1 MSDIF
6 SQKISELQSSTGP
19 SENAYFPLSE
29 ANNDFSEKVSITTLR
44 ETIGFENAF
53 PTIAIALLATKESDV
68 FFVYEDDKKENVLGY
83 VNQGNGSYSALMT
96 DSNTQLRYATSSF
109 VVNSL
114 FFLRGAE
121 SFEELRT
128 IKPWYEGQRIKLK
141 SYYVDGLTGGGEFVA
156 RLTAGVDDAGFI
168 AAGSGYY
175 WERSL
180 NDAFVFPEYFG
191 AIGDSQVVDDVISGV
206 DDTVPLKAFFNFLS
220 SNRVKGS
227 LKAGALYGV
236 SEAINVIVG
245 DYDFILEGN
254 GGGFVQLNDTTVI
267 SLQNTTT
274 NSPKAVSE
282 ISVVSYNLGDASVN
296 SIVNRFVSDGH
307 GFKKGDIVK
316 VFSDDVC
323 PDKEKD
329 TQFIGEFFVVGD
341 VVDENTFVSTGV
353 VLENYTTGIKVVKP
367 KTANLDIKN
376 LTFVSTLRD
385 GFNASLFTVRGFISP
400 VIENVAVF
408 NVNGVFLSLTSCY
421 HAKVN
426 GIKGRVLKNDPSTN
440 SYGYLVNDS
449 SSYYSEIIGVDCI
462 EARHAYTTTSANAV
476 AGDDRWDLRGRTIG
490 SVIRNSWAQGCHC
503 AFDTHSP
510 AYGIQFINCI
520 VEDNFRGVNVG
531 GAGIQIRGNNCAVI
545 NCTVKNSKYGIALS
559 SASKTSD
566 SSLRIDGFVY
576 SGANGNIPVNL
587 SGSTTQKITVVFRG
601 GEISTGN
608 TQCIV
613 LNDCQLEISGLKS
626 NISSVNNGASVLS
639 VGQNTIVTGDLT
651 AAFSGSANTH
661 SIVTHTATNSQVI
674 LNTLKVTG
682 VANGLRYLDSSA
694 SQYDIIGYYR
704 NVLLDAP
711 LPGIAFSGYPTT
723 APKVG
728 AEITIYP
735 TMVRPLAY
743 RAISY
748 GTAQSVN
755 FDLQFPLDDV
765 IVVRLTVTADG
776 VVVGSM
782 SRGGKV
788 GQVVHFNNSTNST
801 SSIAFTNSSANLLT
815 LGQTTTIAP
824 NSSLSIYWDGSTW
837 RKI

>member
-1 MSDIF
+1 MSELTPKITELPLNPAPAEEAIIPLVDTFNSLTGKSTVALLRQSINFENSFLSVEDALAKTNENDIF
-6 SQKISELQSSTGP
+6 YVFGDDS
-19 SENAYFPLSE
+19 LSYV
-29 ANNDFSEKVSITTLR
+29 K
-44 ETIGFENAF
+44 
-53 PTIAIALLATKESDV
+53 
-68 FFVYEDDKKENVLGY
+68 GY
-83 VNQGNGSYSALMT
+83 VNRGSDNYTELLEGEGTTVVRATGTTVSRSTLDNIVLGT
-96 DSNTQLRYATSSF
+96 FDDLRQFKPIFDGQKIY
-109 VVNSL
+109 
-114 FFLRGAE
+114 
-121 SFEELRT
+121 
-128 IKPWYEGQRIKLK
+128 IKEYRIGTEK
-141 SYYVDGLTGGGEFVA
+141 GGGQFVG
-156 RLTAGVDDAGFI
+156 RLGEKADDTGMI

-180 NDAFVFPEYFG
+180 HDAFVFPEYFG
-191 AIGDSQVVDDVISGV
+191 AIGDSRVVDATISGV

-227 LKAGALYGV
+227 LKAGTLYGV

-245 DYDFILEGN
+245 DYDFTLEGN

-307 GFKKGDIVK
+307 GFKKGDVVK

-353 VLENYTTGIKVVKP
+353 VLENYTAGIKVVKP
-367 KTANLDIKN
+367 KTANVHIKN
-376 LTFVSTLRD
+376 LAFVSTLRD

-408 NVNGVFLSLTSCY
+408 NANGVFLSLTSCY

-426 GIKGRVLKNDPSTN
+426 GIKGRVLKNDPSTS

-449 SSYYSEIIGVDCI
+449 SSYYSEIIGIDCI

-545 NCTVKNSKYGIALS
+545 NCTVNNSKYGIALS

-587 SGSTTQKITVVFRG
+587 SGSTTQKITVVFRD

-613 LNDCQLEISGLKS
+613 LNDCQLEISGLRS

-639 VGQNTIVTGDLT
+639 LGQNTIVTGDLT
-651 AAFSGSANTH
+651 AAFSGAANTH
-661 SIVTHTATNSQVI
+661 SIVVHTATNSQVI
-674 LNTLKVTG
+674 LNSLKVTG
-682 VANGLRYLDSSA
+682 VGNGLRYLDSSA

-723 APKVG
+723 APKIG

-748 GTAQSVN
+748 GAAQSVN

-776 VVVGSM
+776 VVMGSM

-815 LGQTTTIAP
+815 LGEATTIAP

>member
-1 MSDIF
+1 MTTYST
-6 SQKISELQSSTGP
+6 KISALPNANDIPEGTKIPVVAEQGTTEHIDVRSLRTALNFETAFSTAAAG
-19 SENAYFPLSE
+19 S
-29 ANNDFSEKVSITTLR
+29 
-44 ETIGFENAF
+44 
-53 PTIAIALLATKESDV
+53 LATPVGDV
-68 FFVYEDDKKENVLGY
+68 FFVYSDENAIEVKAYVSQGGSTSYPLTDD
-83 VNQGNGSYSALMT
+83 QGKQITYPTNKLLTLVPSLVTTVKSF
-96 DSNTQLRYATSSF
+96 SS
-109 VVNSL
+109 
-114 FFLRGAE
+114 
-121 SFEELRT
+121 LRT
-128 IKPWYEGQRIKLK
+128 TKPLYDGQTAFLK
-141 SYYVDGLTGGGEFVA
+141 GYNDGSSVGGGTFIGRIA
-156 RLTAGVDDAGFI
+156 SKNDDGGVV

-180 NDAFVFPEYFG
+180 HDAFVFPEYFG

-227 LKAGALYGV
+227 LKSGALYGV

-274 NSPKAVSE
+274 NSPKTVSE

-426 GIKGRVLKNDPSTN
+426 GIKGRVLKNDPTTS

-449 SSYYSEIIGVDCI
+449 SSYYSEIIGIDCI
-462 EARHAYTTTSANAV
+462 EARHAYTTTSANSV

-566 SSLRIDGFVY
+566 SSLCIDGFVY

-601 GEISTGN
+601 GEISTSN

-682 VANGLRYLDSSA
+682 VTNGLRYLDSSA

-748 GTAQSVN
+748 GAAQSVN

-765 IVVRLTVTADG
+765 IIVRLTVTADG